1 VLTLDGRR
9 ARSRMRHPWRGEDI
23 RPGQLP
29 QRRGTKQGEVQSRWW
44 RQVYKYGGSR
54 PSPRLRA
61 ATMARIREGAVLP
74 AVGTSEEE
82 DGGVVG
88 RGSQ

>member
-1 VLTLDGRR
+1 
-9 ARSRMRHPWRGEDI
+9 MRHPWRGEDI
-23 RPGQLP
+23 RPGRLP

-44 RQVYKYGGSR
+44 RHVDKYGGSR
-54 PSPRLRA
+54 PSPRGH
-61 ATMARIREGAVLP
+61 EGEDKGGAVLP

-88 RGSQ
+88 GGSQ

>member
-1 VLTLDGRR
+1 
-9 ARSRMRHPWRGEDI
+9 
-23 RPGQLP
+23 
-29 QRRGTKQGEVQSRWW
+29 
-44 RQVYKYGGSR
+44 VYKYGGSR